1 MSIVQPTNPGQEN
14 GAGELLHANPAISNV
29 LIGDEDMAR
38 KGKMT
43 EEIIGPLREAEV
55 RIGQGETVGKI
66 CRSSRASAYCRTRTR
81 LTFGTD

>member
-1 MSIVQPTNPGQEN
+1 
-14 GAGELLHANPAISNV
+14 
-29 LIGDEDMAR
+29 MAR